1 MSEETKERCKRC
13 DRGLDGLGREWDTI
27 TVHDTLLQS
36 MPKERTTELQ
46 ALLDG
51 DPTRSIDA
59 PSVSQFFNASFRTDS
74 ISRSPRGSMYVGQS
88 RQGMRGSLALVL
100 DQGHS
105 QNADT
110 GDAGGRLGRGD
121 SQSESFILLS
131 SSQIQPRR
139 TIADVIEPGALSSN
153 SVEQEKSDGGQDDV
167 ADTLDVIGQVA
178 SIVDERTSERPAMC
192 EDCAEIAMR
201 VLDREISDQERERQ
215 ILEQVGRAAEL
226 IAPLRESKDGSAHVQ
241 WKDEAAE
248 LEREIARRSDEE
260 RALSETLEMLDAQL
274 NELCGQIAHESTT
287 MQEAAARKAELSRA
301 ENDERAVVERM
312 AGAQWALDDKYAR
325 LAAQL
330 TQLQRT
336 NVYNDV
342 FNIGVRQGDGVASIN
357 GFRLGGRA
365 QNVEWAEINTAWGQ
379 TLLLLHTVARK
390 LSYEFVGFR
399 LIPMGAF
406 SRIERIDSETGAAT
420 VLELF
425 GSGDLYLSRL
435 FPMHRRFDAAMVA
448 FVECLDQVMQF
459 IVSVGGH
466 RLRVPYAIEQDRVGG
481 VSIRP
486 QFGQDDVWTKA
497 CRNTLMDARWALAF
511 ASSYEP

>member
-1 MSEETKERCKRC
+1 MSEKMERCKRC
-13 DRGLDGLGREWDTI
+13 DRGLDGPGREWDTV
-27 TVHDTLLQS
+27 TAHDTLLQS

-46 ALLDG
+46 ALLDNS
-51 DPTRSIDA
+51 TRSIDA
-59 PSVSQFFNASFRTDS
+59 LSVSQFFNASFRTDTMS
-74 ISRSPRGSMYVGQS
+74 HSPRGSIRSEQS

-100 DQGHS
+100 DQKHL

-110 GDAGGRLGRGD
+110 GDAGRLGRGD

-131 SSQIQPRR
+131 SSQIQPRQ
-139 TIADVIEPGALSSN
+139 TTEAIEPRALST
-153 SVEQEKSDGGQDDV
+153 SVEQDKSDRQDDV
-167 ADTLDVIGQVA
+167 ADTLDVIGRVA

-192 EDCAEIAMR
+192 EECAEIAMR

-226 IAPLRESKDGSAHVQ
+226 IAPGGKDGSARVE

-248 LEREIARRSDEE
+248 LEHEIAQRSDEE

-274 NELCGQIAHESTT
+274 NELCTRIAHESTS
-287 MQEAAARKAELSRA
+287 MKEAAARKAELSRA
-301 ENDERAVVERM
+301 ENDERAIVERM

-342 FNIGVRQGDGVASIN
+342 FNIGVQGTVASIN

-365 QNVEWAEINTAWGQ
+365 HNVEWAEINTAWGQ

-406 SRIERIDSETGAAT
+406 SRIERIDETGATT

-435 FPMHRRFDAAMVA
+435 FPTHRRFDAAMAA
-448 FVECLDQVMQF
+448 FVECLDQIVQF
-459 IVSVGGH
+459 ITSVGGH
-466 RLRVPYAIEQDRVGG
+466 RVRVPYAIEQDRVGG

>member
-1 MSEETKERCKRC
+1 MSEKMERCKRC
-13 DRGLDGLGREWDTI
+13 DRGLDGPGREWDTV
-27 TVHDTLLQS
+27 TAHDTLN
-36 MPKERTTELQ
+36 MPNERTTELQ
-46 ALLDG
+46 SLLDN
-51 DPTRSIDA
+51 DLTRSIDA
-59 PSVSQFFNASFRTDS
+59 LSVSQFFNTSFRTDS
-74 ISRSPRGSMYVGQS
+74 ISRSPRGSIHTGHLQ
-88 RQGMRGSLALVL
+88 QGMRGSLALVL
-100 DQGHS
+100 DQKHS
-105 QNADT
+105 QNADAE
-110 GDAGGRLGRGD
+110 DVGRLGRGD

-131 SSQIQPRR
+131 SSQIQPRQP
-139 TIADVIEPGALSSN
+139 TDAIEPSALST
-153 SVEQEKSDGGQDDV
+153 SVEHKSNGQDDV
-167 ADTLDVIGQVA
+167 ADTLDVIGRVA
-178 SIVDERTSERPAMC
+178 SMIDERTEQVMC
-192 EDCAEIAMR
+192 EECAEIAMR

-215 ILEQVGRAAEL
+215 ILEQVGRTAEL
-226 IAPLRESKDGSAHVQ
+226 IAPLTQSPNSARTK
-241 WKDEAAE
+241 WEDEAAE

-274 NELCGQIAHESTT
+274 NELCTKIAHESKS
-287 MQEAAARKAELSRA
+287 MKEEAARKAELSRA
-301 ENDERAVVERM
+301 ENDERIVVERM

-342 FNIGVRQGDGVASIN
+342 FNIGVRPGGIASIN

-365 QNVEWAEINTAWGQ
+365 HVEWAEINTAWGQ

-390 LSYEFVGFR
+390 LSYEFIGFR

-406 SRIERIDSETGAAT
+406 SRIERIDETGATT

-435 FPMHRRFDAAMVA
+435 FPTHRRFDAAMVA
-448 FVECLDQVMQF
+448 FVECLDQIVQF
-459 IVSVGGH
+459 IVSAGGH

-497 CRNTLMDARWALAF
+497 C
-511 ASSYEP
+511 